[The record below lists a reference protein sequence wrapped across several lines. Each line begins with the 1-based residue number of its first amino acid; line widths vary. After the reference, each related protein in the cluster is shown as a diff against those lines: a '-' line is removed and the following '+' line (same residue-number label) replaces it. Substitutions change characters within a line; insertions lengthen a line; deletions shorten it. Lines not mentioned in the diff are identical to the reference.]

1 MKLSR
6 GGSSYDDDEDEEGAE
21 GELAGAGVQWVT
33 EKLEAAAAA
42 LGKST
47 GLEQAARRAR
57 LEQRVEDYNALQK
70 ASGTFHRAVLVL
82 PLTPEFDPPRGQP
95 GHGRVQFSDR
105 VSASASVGK
114 ELTRR
119 ALEVP
124 WHFKLEPLARNDDEE
139 LVEEL
144 GFDGE
149 VRPLSLIHI

>member
-1 MKLSR
+1 M
-6 GGSSYDDDEDEEGAE
+6 
-21 GELAGAGVQWVT
+21 
-33 EKLEAAAAA
+33 
-42 LGKST
+42 
-47 GLEQAARRAR
+47 
-57 LEQRVEDYNALQK
+57 QK

-139 LVEEL
+139 LVEAEAQRTARDQRLLEL
-144 GFDGE
+144 
-149 VRPLSLIHI
+149 VQVLWRMCL

>member
-1 MKLSR
+1 M
-6 GGSSYDDDEDEEGAE
+6 
-21 GELAGAGVQWVT
+21 
-33 EKLEAAAAA
+33 
-42 LGKST
+42 
-47 GLEQAARRAR
+47 
-57 LEQRVEDYNALQK
+57 
-70 ASGTFHRAVLVL
+70 L

-149 VRPLSLIHI
+149 VRPTRRLGKDPQSATQGEDGDALGSGIGVVPPPARVLFAAGFPRDGQLPFVPLWMLRSLRASRTTSCS

>member
-1 MKLSR
+1 M
-6 GGSSYDDDEDEEGAE
+6 
-21 GELAGAGVQWVT
+21 
-33 EKLEAAAAA
+33 
-42 LGKST
+42 GKST
-47 GLEQAARRAR
+47 GLEQAARRAL

-124 WHFKLEPLARNDDEE
+124 WHFKLSRWPATTTRSSWR
-139 LVEEL
+139 L
-144 GFDGE
+144 GFEE
-149 VRPLSLIHI
+149 VRPTRVAGQGP